1 MARSPV
7 MRATLAIPRRP
18 PPIRARGSVL
28 LAILGLG
35 VWAFLA
41 LDLTWAQVIPTAAGL
56 RQIGEFFSYALRP
69 ALSYQPGEVPDGSP
83 SLLVQALLSARLTLI
98 FAVTAMS
105 LSVVIGGVL
114 GFLGSTAWWSGDAS
128 GSRTAIGRYARR
140 TVAPAIYATT
150 RVVITLMRSVHELI
164 WAVLFLAALGLNDL
178 SAVIAIA
185 IPFGGTLAKI
195 FSEMIDE
202 APRDA
207 ADALR
212 GAGASGAQ
220 VFCLGL
226 LPRALPDMSA
236 YALYRLE
243 CALRSSAILGFFGW
257 ETLGYFVKQEWENAD
272 YDQVW
277 TYLYTL
283 LLLVVLVEWWSSGLR
298 RRFVA

>member
-1 MARSPV
+1 MAHS
-7 MRATLAIPRRP
+7 AAIPRRP
-18 PPIRARGSVL
+18 APIHARGAVL

-35 VWAFLA
+35 IWSFVA
-41 LDLTWAQVIPTAAGL
+41 LDLTWAQVIPSADGF
-56 RQIGEFFSYALRP
+56 RQIGEFFSYAWRP
-69 ALSYQPGEVPDGSP
+69 ALAYRPGEVPEGSP
-83 SLLVQALLSARLTLI
+83 SLIVQALHAARLTLI

-105 LSVVIGGVL
+105 LSVVVGGVL
-114 GFLGSTAWWSGDAS
+114 GFLGSTAWWCGDPA
-128 GSRTAIGRYARR
+128 GSRSALGRYARR
-140 TVAPAIYATT
+140 TVAPAIYSAT

-185 IPFGGTLAKI
+185 IPFSGTLAKI

-207 ADALR
+207 SGALR

-220 VFCLGL
+220 VFCFGL

-257 ETLGYFVKQEWENAD
+257 ETLGYFIKQEWENAD

-283 LLLVVLVEWWSSGLR
+283 LILVILVEWWSSGLR
-298 RRFVA
+298 KRFVA